1 MDRAREELLKR
12 LTVSNGNSECKKALR
27 ALPSDPEPTIAQKI
41 EACNCIAT
49 PEHSAVLQAQ
59 IFANALTS
67 AQEDNR
73 NHQEQTAVLQMQVLA
88 EALPAFKETIKNQQE
103 QNLRPCH
110 NCGKEGHFTKNCNK
124 PKKKKIHSKS
134 IAGVKGVVMALKTL
148 AKYMD
153 TIVTRRETASTAQD
167 RGA

>member
-73 NHQEQTAVLQMQVLA
+73 NQQEQTAVLQMQVLA

-124 PKKKKIHSKS
+124 PKKRKKKFILK
-134 IAGVKGVVMALKTL
+134 ALQ
-148 AKYMD
+148 
-153 TIVTRRETASTAQD
+153 V
-167 RGA
+167 